1 MNRWRLLAVLPL
13 LAAAG
18 CEQKFIEA
26 QPPLEPLPP
35 AGAQEGI
42 AAPRVNGPVGTAAGT
57 PAALTSNWYAAA
69 PYLMPLDNNPPD
81 AGAVMDATGLKAFQ
95 LAFLLMNLKG
105 IAEPAH
111 GDREG
116 VDLLFFPTGGGKS
129 QRKKANKL

>member
-1 MNRWRLLAVLPL
+1 MNRWRLLAFLPL

-57 PAALTSNWYAAA
+57 PAALTSTAAFET
-69 PYLMPLDNNPPD
+69 LRQPPPERRQ
-81 AGAVMDATGLKAFQ
+81 AWVRSRLISRT
-95 LAFLLMNLKG
+95 
-105 IAEPAH
+105 
-111 GDREG
+111 
-116 VDLLFFPTGGGKS
+116 PTFARS
-129 QRKKANKL
+129 RPRSSAASCTSTSPSIRR